1 MARPRKRRP
10 ASGRAARKSKL
21 KRRPAPKARR
31 APKPKPR
38 RTQIQKRRPAPSRKT
53 PVTKPAQPELRLEQR
68 VSYRDKL
75 GRIVA
80 RGTKGARRHV
90 YLYQLGKKGQV
101 LRVIEQESPHLIV
114 KTVVPST
121 IGDFEAEGK
130 YQGLIFNAL
139 IDASVTSKLQFAKR
153 VEVLIRW
160 KDARG
165 KAQREKLQLDLS
177 EVRKKRQFPAALAG
191 LIIEAL
197 RDRGYR
203 TNYTIELFKAARA
216 KGLKYPITWADWRK
230 LVVARELELIVTLY
244 T

>member
-1 MARPRKRRP
+1 MAKSRRKK
-10 ASGRAARKSKL
+10 AAGWSR
-21 KRRPAPKARR
+21 PKARPKPRR
-31 APKPKPR
+31 AAKPKPR
-38 RTQIQKRRPAPSRKT
+38 RTKITKRRPAPSRRT
-53 PVTKPAQPELRLEQR
+53 PVTKPAQPELRIEEKVR
-68 VSYRDKL
+68 YKDKR
-75 GRIVA
+75 GRFVA

-114 KTVVPST
+114 KTVVPSK

-139 IDASVTSKLQFAKR
+139 IDSSVTSELRKAKR

-165 KAQREKLQLDLS
+165 KAQREKLALDLG

-203 TNYTIELFKAARA
+203 TNYTIELFKAARR
-216 KGLKYPITWADWRK
+216 KGLKYPITWEDWRK
-230 LVVARELELIVTLY
+230 LVVARELEIIVTLY